1 MNLVSNSFNEK
12 QSYVMDPENIDS
24 SESDDDEEVEEDS
37 DNSDTHSDN
46 YRRAKRSKH

>member
-1 MNLVSNSFNEK
+1 MNLASNTFYEK
-12 QSYVMDPENIDS
+12 QTYVMDPENINS
-24 SESDDDEEVEEDS
+24 SESDDDEEEEDS